1 MRLFCLYWVGNVEFM
16 CFMATIRIFM
26 VFGLLAICLL
36 SLNLV
41 DIFWPGV
48 SRRSNIWVSGQP
60 QQYLAAG
67 YFETQASLV
76 GN

>member
-1 MRLFCLYWVGNVEFM
+1 
-16 CFMATIRIFM
+16 M

-41 DIFWPGV
+41 DIFWLGV
-48 SRRSNIWVSGQP
+48 SRSNIWVSGQP